1 MKREQPHMSSQEPP
15 EWGSN
20 LPDSTGSIHLYQEPP
35 ERDSN
40 LPDSMAS
47 IHIYQEPPERGSN
60 LPDSTGSSPP
70 PCGLC
75 TGGRPRLPVTTDMPA
90 RWRGSS

>member
-35 ERDSN
+35 ER
-40 LPDSMAS
+40 
-47 IHIYQEPPERGSN
+47 GSN
-60 LPDSTGSSPP
+60 LADSTGSSPP

-75 TGGRPRLPVTTDMPA
+75 TGGRPRLPVTTDTPA
-90 RWRGSS
+90 RRRGSS

>member
-15 EWGSN
+15 ERGSN
-20 LPDSTGSIHLYQEPP
+20 LPHSMGSIHLYQEPP
-35 ERDSN
+35 E
-40 LPDSMAS
+40 
-47 IHIYQEPPERGSN
+47 QGSH

-75 TGGRPRLPVTTDMPA
+75 TGGRPRLPVTIDMPA
-90 RWRGSS
+90 SRRGSS